1 VTNTVRAILFDL
13 DDTLLGNDMDR
24 FLKAYFGL
32 LAPHVAAFVPPEK
45 FLPALLAATRTMVEN
60 TDPGVPNQQAF
71 MADFCPRIGWT
82 MDELMPVFD
91 DFYATQF
98 GKLRPQ
104 TRRLP
109 EARSVVQ
116 TAFDAGYD
124 VVIATN
130 PLFPDTA
137 IRQRMEWADVAEFP
151 FKLVTSYEVMHFSKP
166 HPEYYLEVA
175 ERIGRQP
182 SECVMVGDD
191 WNNDIVP
198 AVRAGL
204 RTYWIN
210 TSAGVPDPKALGNPL
225 GLESDACARGT
236 LADFGRWL
244 TGGMLD
250 VL

>member
-1 VTNTVRAILFDL
+1 MAVPVRAILFDL
-13 DDTLLGNDMDR
+13 DDTLLGNDIDR

-32 LAPHVAAFVPPEK
+32 LAPHVAAYVPPEK
-45 FLPALLAATRTMVEN
+45 FIPALLAATRTMVEN
-60 TDPGVPNQQAF
+60 TDPGVTNQQAF
-71 MADFCPRIGWT
+71 MADFFPRIGWT
-82 MDELMPVFD
+82 KDELMPVFD

-98 GKLRPQ
+98 GKLRSQ

-116 TAFDAGYD
+116 AAFDAGHD

-166 HPEYYLEVA
+166 HPEYYLEIA
-175 ERIGRQP
+175 ERIGRPP

-198 AVRAGL
+198 AMRAGL
-204 RTYWIN
+204 RAYWIN
-210 TSAGVPDPKALGNPL
+210 TDAALPPGFDPR
-225 GLESDACARGT
+225 ARGT
-236 LADFGRWL
+236 LTNLGRWL
-244 TGGMLD
+244 TDGQLGRWSANGA
-250 VL
+250 

>member
-1 VTNTVRAILFDL
+1 MRVADAVRAVLFDL
-13 DDTLLGNDMDR
+13 DDTLLGNNMDR

-32 LAPHVAAFVPPEK
+32 LAPHVAAYVPPEK
-45 FLPALLAATRTMVEN
+45 FMPALLAATRTMVEN
-60 TDPGVPNQQAF
+60 TDPSVTNQQAF
-71 MADFCPRIGWT
+71 MADFLPRIGRT
-82 MDELMPVFD
+82 MEEMMPVFD

-116 TAFDAGYD
+116 AALDAGYD

-166 HPEYYLEVA
+166 HPEYYLEIA
-175 ERIGRQP
+175 GRIGRQP
-182 SECVMVGDD
+182 SECVMAGDD
-191 WNNDIVP
+191 WNNDIAP
-198 AVRAGL
+198 AMRAGL
-204 RTYWIN
+204 RAYWIN
-210 TSAGVPDPKALGNPL
+210 TDAALPP
-225 GLESDACARGT
+225 EFDSRARGT
-236 LADFGRWL
+236 LADLGRWL
-244 TGGMLD
+244 TDGQLGR
-250 VL
+250 